1 MRRMRCSRHGRKNIA
16 KHNGDIKLGGKMD
29 AQLLMK
35 TATLAGEL
43 MLKSGAETY
52 RVEDTMS
59 YMLKTASDL
68 ESSDVIVIMTGITA
82 TLKVK
87 NEDAITAIRRVNKI
101 STNLNVV
108 ACVNEISRELCSK
121 QISLEEAYKE
131 LLKIESKVYSNREYN
146 IGVISICVGFA
157 LFFGGGLLEV
167 LASIIVG
174 IVSNVFEKISKKLEL
189 HDFLLHIFV
198 SVGISAASMLLKG
211 FIMPNMDM
219 DVVMISCIMPLVPGM
234 AITNAV
240 RDILRGDY
248 LAGSARV
255 LEAFLRAAGI
265 AIGMG
270 LGMAG
275 IGYII

>member
-1 MRRMRCSRHGRKNIA
+1 
-16 KHNGDIKLGGKMD
+16 MD

-52 RVEDTMS
+52 RVEDTMG
-59 YMLKTASDL
+59 YMLKTAEGL
-68 ESSDVIVIMTGITA
+68 ESSDVMAFMTGITA

-87 NEDAITAIRRVNKI
+87 DADAITAIRRVNRI

-108 ACVNEISRELCSK
+108 ASVNEISRELTAK
-121 QISLEEAYKE
+121 KISVEEAYEKLVQME
-131 LLKIESKVYSNREYN
+131 KKVYNNREYN
-146 IGVISICVGFA
+146 IGVVSICVGFV

-167 LASIIVG
+167 LASVIVG
-174 IVSNVFEKISKKLEL
+174 IVSNVFAKLSKKMEL
-189 HDFLLHIFV
+189 HDFLEHIFV
-198 SVGISAASMLLKG
+198 SVGISLASMILKG
-211 FIMPNMDM
+211 YFMTSMDM

-270 LGMAG
+270 LGIAALG
-275 IGYII
+275 QFI

>member
-1 MRRMRCSRHGRKNIA
+1 
-16 KHNGDIKLGGKMD
+16 MD

-52 RVEDTMS
+52 RVEDTMG
-59 YMLKTASDL
+59 YMLRTAEEF
-68 ESSDVIVIMTGITA
+68 ESSDVMAFMTGITA

-87 NEDAITAIRRVNKI
+87 DEAAITAIRRVNRI

-108 ACVNEISRELCSK
+108 ARVNEISRELTSK
-121 QISLEEAYKE
+121 KISLEEAYEKLMQME
-131 LLKIESKVYSNREYN
+131 AKVYNNREYN
-146 IGVISICVGFA
+146 IGVVSICVGFA

-167 LASIIVG
+167 LASVIVG
-174 IVSNVFEKISKKLEL
+174 CVSNVFAKVSKKMEL
-189 HDFLLHIFV
+189 HDFLEHIFV
-198 SVGISAASMLLKG
+198 SVGISLASMILKG
-211 FIMPNMDM
+211 YFMTSMDM

-270 LGMAG
+270 LGIAALSQ
-275 IGYII
+275 II

>member
-1 MRRMRCSRHGRKNIA
+1 MEEGISQRID
-16 KHNGDIKLGGKMD
+16 GDIKLGGKMD

-87 NEDAITAIRRVNKI
+87 NEAAITAIRRVNKI

-174 IVSNVFEKISKKLEL
+174 IVSNIFEKISKKLEL

-211 FIMPNMDM
+211 FVMPNMDM

>member
-1 MRRMRCSRHGRKNIA
+1 MRCLKDGRKNIE
-16 KHNGDIKLGGKMD
+16 KHKNHVRGKLGGKMD

-43 MLKSGAETY
+43 MLRSGAETY

-68 ESSDVIVIMTGITA
+68 ESSDVVVIMTGITA

-87 NEDAITAIRRVNKI
+87 DEDAITVIKRVNKI

-121 QISLEEAYKE
+121 QLSLEEAYKE
-131 LLKIESKVYSNREYN
+131 LLKIEEKVYSNREYN
-146 IGVISICVGFA
+146 VGVVSICVGFA

-211 FIMPNMDM
+211 IVMPNMDM

-275 IGYII
+275 IGYIL